1 MSIRLQSTVVFRT
14 IWLFLN
20 RFGGNPIDHFKLHFT
35 LFHTFVE
42 EASFFTGVLSV
53 LVTVALLTLK
63 NMFQEVMSFFWQS
76 RSEGLL
82 KGHLPSSSQYPDICH
97 VCRMEGRNDWG
108 ISYLACKED
117 PTTGFCQQNNFWYH
131 WLSTWCD
138 NIIKACKM
146 SLIVLVQFQEMTPG
160 SLSPHPQLMWWGREG
175 GSRQQA
181 QNYCWSG
188 ISQSPW
194 LCLYFTVSF
203 ESQGL
208 LLGIPPCFT
217 QFQNFSAQSML
228 LT

>member
-53 LVTVALLTLK
+53 PVTMALLTLK
-63 NMFQEVMSFFWQS
+63 NMFQEVMSFFWLS

-146 SLIVLVQFQEMTPG
+146 SLIVLVLFQEMTPG
-160 SLSPHPQLMWWGREG
+160 SLSHTPHSCGEGGREAVD
-175 GSRQQA
+175 SKPKIIVEVVSLSLHD
-181 QNYCWSG
+181 CVC
-188 ISQSPW
+188 IS
-194 LCLYFTVSF
+194 LY
-203 ESQGL
+203 L
-208 LLGIPPCFT
+208 LKVKGCF
-217 QFQNFSAQSML
+217 
-228 LT
+228 

>member
-146 SLIVLVQFQEMTPG
+146 SLIVLVLFQEMTPG
-160 SLSPHPQLMWWGREG
+160 SLSHNPHSCGEGGREAVD
-175 GSRQQA
+175 SKPKIIVEVVSLSLHD
-181 QNYCWSG
+181 CVC
-188 ISQSPW
+188 IS
-194 LCLYFTVSF
+194 LY
-203 ESQGL
+203 L
-208 LLGIPPCFT
+208 LKVKGCF
-217 QFQNFSAQSML
+217 
-228 LT
+228 